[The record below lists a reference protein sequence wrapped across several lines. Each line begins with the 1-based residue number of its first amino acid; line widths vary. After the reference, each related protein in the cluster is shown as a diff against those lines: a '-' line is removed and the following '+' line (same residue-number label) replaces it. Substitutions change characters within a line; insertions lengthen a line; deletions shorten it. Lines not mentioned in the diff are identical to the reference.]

1 MSWQSG
7 NKMTFQCKTSQRA
20 LQVWGQSQV
29 CKVRASSVCMYQL
42 TRGLGVMT
50 VQHTTHFLVSQQS
63 LLSTVR
69 HSQGHCIH
77 PPPPLYLQYR
87 WEDLQPASSRY
98 QYKVRKMSVSKKLYR
113 KENVL
118 LKLRNPL
125 CNITKLHISILPS
138 FKLSSRNF
146 ANCMLWCLCWH
157 AVASWRSGPQYVI
170 LCCQSLLR
178 ITGTHKEEHGNW
190 KLLPM

>member
-1 MSWQSG
+1 
-7 NKMTFQCKTSQRA
+7 MTFQWRTWQTEGLAGVRTVPGLQGTSLICVYVPA
-20 LQVWGQSQV
+20 D
-29 CKVRASSVCMYQL
+29 
-42 TRGLGVMT
+42 TRPGRDDCPT
-50 VQHTTHFLVSQQS
+50 YYS
-63 LLSTVR
+63 LLSQSAVTPL
-69 HSQGHCIH
+69 HSQTQHCIH

-178 ITGTHKEEHGNW
+178 ITGTHKEEHGN
-190 KLLPM
+190 